1 MKEITPARA
10 ADRLCELG
18 LEESEH
24 SGKNALF
31 ERALSRFLALD
42 AGPPQHVFWVP
53 GRLEVFGKHTDYAGG
68 RTLVAAVPK
77 GFAVAAG
84 PRAGSEVHVFDAL
97 REQGVVL
104 DSRGREANREG
115 DIARTTGWRNYVQA
129 VVRRLGSNFPGLG
142 LGANLVF
149 ASDLPRASG
158 MS

>member
-68 RTLVAAVPK
+68 RTLVAAAPVPL
-77 GFAVAAG
+77 AVTASARGDSPTRVIAAC
-84 PRAGSEVHVFDAL
+84 
-97 REQGVVL
+97 
-104 DSRGREANREG
+104 
-115 DIARTTGWRNYVQA
+115 
-129 VVRRLGSNFPGLG
+129 RR
-142 LGANLVF
+142 
-149 ASDLPRASG
+149 
-158 MS
+158 